1 MIEKNEDYGP
11 KIRRL
16 IRAADRAALATCLAG
31 EAEGGETG
39 RDENWPYA
47 SFVMVACDFSAA
59 PLLLISDLAEHTK
72 NIKRNSRASLLFEAT
87 SGLETPLTGLRAT
100 VLGRLEICRD
110 DALLARYVRRH
121 PDAAG
126 YVGFADFN
134 LYRLQPERIHMVAG
148 FGAID
153 WLDADSVLFAGD
165 GSDALAAGEANIVDH
180 MNADHA
186 DALALYADK
195 LLGLAGDKW
204 TMTGIDPEGCDLR
217 QGGACGRL
225 EFDRLVADPAAARAM
240 LVALVERSRN
250 IG

>member
-1 MIEKNEDYGP
+1 MTENNEDYGP
-11 KIRRL
+11 RIRRL
-16 IRAADRAALATCLAG
+16 IRAADRAALATGLT
-31 EAEGGETG
+31 GETG
-39 RDENWPYA
+39 GGENWPYA

-72 NIKRNSRASLLFEAT
+72 NIKRDSRASLLFEDT
-87 SGLETPLTGLRAT
+87 SGLEIPLTGLRAT

-134 LYRLQPERIHMVAG
+134 LYRLQPEQVHMVAG

-153 WLDADSVLFAGD
+153 WLDTDSVLFAGD
-165 GSDALAAGEANIVDH
+165 GADALAADEADIVDH
-180 MNADHA
+180 MNADHT

-195 LLGLAGDKW
+195 LLGLTGDKW

-217 QGGACGRL
+217 QGGACARL

-240 LVALVERSRN
+240 LVALVEKSRN